1 MAQPAG
7 PTDKRH
13 QPEPETVAVDR
24 AADRSGN
31 WMMFAMVACCAAIP
45 VALLIA
51 AIAGGSA
58 VGDVAPWAWALL
70 VGAFVSAMA
79 VAVRTM
85 LRHRSR

>member
-7 PTDKRH
+7 PTDDRH
-13 QPEPETVAVDR
+13 QPDPDTVAADR

-45 VALLIA
+45 VALLVT

-70 VGAFVSAMA
+70 VGAFVAAMA
-79 VAVRTM
+79 FAVRTM
-85 LRHRSR
+85 LHHRSR